1 MHIEWCSKSNAWLWV
16 LDSLTSCRFHTIMLQ
31 GSMLAGF
38 LGKRTRILGL
48 SWPPGRGDLPVEPDE
63 DHGAVWGQ
71 GGAAVPRHC
80 LFCLWIIAG
89 GQLTGTDFDG
99 AIQPRHHQLTRCS
112 KRCHMVH
119 MPGGKVLQKVPHV
132 VVHMPSVIS
141 HVEANDDRLVAVGF
155 FVCLYHISDYI
166 RPGVLD
172 YCMGS
177 WTAWSLER
185 QSFAASIVCH
195 SI

>member
-1 MHIEWCSKSNAWLWV
+1 MSSLCACPADSWQALSSAVLTSKNQYDMHIEWCSKSNAWLWV
-16 LDSLTSCRFHTIMLQ
+16 LDSLTSCRVHTIILQ

-119 MPGGKVLQKVPHV
+119 MPSGKVLQKVPHV
-132 VVHMPSVIS
+132 VLHTPSIIS
-141 HVEANDDRLVAVGF
+141 HVEAGCCG
-155 FVCLYHISDYI
+155 FVCVSLSCL
-166 RPGVLD
+166 RLD
-172 YCMGS
+172 
-177 WTAWSLER
+177 
-185 QSFAASIVCH
+185 
-195 SI
+195 